1 MHDSDV
7 SSEESQNELCIKI
20 DSLEQTP
27 AGIVKI
33 TTPTGSIFLLREVY
47 LEHSRLDDFYEG
59 RVFQENDV
67 EAIDLLESTLCLVVE
82 RAAMNY
88 LNRSEHSRF
97 LLEQKLKN
105 KKFGKI
111 QIEKVLDYLESENY
125 LSDMRYAVSWLRN
138 RRLSVSEGRTKLLAG
153 LVSRGVS
160 KKIAQDALNEFFE
173 EFPEEDLFEKA
184 LDKLHRNG
192 CDDDKLYEKLI
203 QKGFSPS
210 LIRKKLQK

>member
-59 RVFQENDV
+59 CIFQENDV

-88 LNRSEHSRF
+88 LNRSEHSSW
-97 LLEQKLKN
+97 N
-105 KKFGKI
+105 KSLRIKSSEKFK
-111 QIEKVLDYLESENY
+111 
-125 LSDMRYAVSWLRN
+125 
-138 RRLSVSEGRTKLLAG
+138 
-153 LVSRGVS
+153 S
-160 KKIAQDALNEFFE
+160 KKYWIIWKVKITF
-173 EFPEEDLFEKA
+173 
-184 LDKLHRNG
+184 R
-192 CDDDKLYEKLI
+192 I
-203 QKGFSPS
+203 
-210 LIRKKLQK
+210 